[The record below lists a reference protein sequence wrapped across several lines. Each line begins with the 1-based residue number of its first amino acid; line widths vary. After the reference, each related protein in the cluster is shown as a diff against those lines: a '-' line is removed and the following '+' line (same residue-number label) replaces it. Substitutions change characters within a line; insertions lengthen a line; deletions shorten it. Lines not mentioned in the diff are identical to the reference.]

1 MLRRVT
7 RPDPEPTQPEPSVQ
21 PEPAPVPAA
30 PVDTSATPTVEE
42 VAYTGLGP
50 QGRRVF
56 LGLMLGMFVA
66 SISQTLVSPAM
77 PRIVAELG
85 GMDHY
90 AWIATAA
97 MLVSAVVTPVV
108 GKLSDLYGRRGFYL
122 AGLCV
127 FMVGSVISGSAQEF
141 WVLVA
146 GRAVQGMGMGTL
158 MPLSQ
163 TIIGDIIP
171 PRQRGKYQG
180 LMGAVFGM
188 SSVAGPLAGGL
199 ITDHLGWRMLF
210 FIPLPIGIAAFFA
223 ITRFLHLPHQRRR
236 AKIDVAGIITL
247 TISMVTLLL
256 ATSWGGATYPWSS
269 PVIISMYVGGALVLA
284 AFIVIETRASEPLLP
299 LRLFA
304 KRTFTFANV
313 SAFAVSIAM
322 FGAIFYIPVYAQGV
336 HGVGAA
342 ESGLITMPLMLA
354 MVLTGMA
361 AGLLVTRTGRY
372 KSIILGG
379 VCLVALGYVLLSL
392 LEYGDPEWRITLA
405 MLVTGIGLGACNQNF
420 LLVVQNTAGP
430 TNMGIATA
438 STQFFRNM
446 GSTIGVTIFG
456 SIMTLQLPKAVANH
470 LPEGADSSTA
480 GGAGL
485 GSVLDP
491 SQLEALPAPIAEAI
505 RMGLADA
512 LHVVFLSAFPV
523 LALALVSAALI
534 KSMPLRTTLQRVQTP
549 AKVEPVPA
557 RAQADSVPPRPQAD
571 SVPSAT
577 ATDAESGS
585 R

>member
-1 MLRRVT
+1 MLAGVT
-7 RPDPEPTQPEPSVQ
+7 STPSSPEPPQSTAGGDEQI
-21 PEPAPVPAA
+21 
-30 PVDTSATPTVEE
+30 EE
-42 VAYTGLGP
+42 IAYTGLGRE
-50 QGRRVF
+50 GRRVF
-56 LGLMLGMFVA
+56 IGLMLGMFVA

-85 GMDHY
+85 GIDHY

-122 AGLCV
+122 AGIII
-127 FMVGSVISGSAQEF
+127 FMIGSVISGSAQEF
-141 WVLVA
+141 WVLVL

-188 SSVAGPLAGGL
+188 SSVAGPLVGGV
-199 ITDHLGWRMLF
+199 ITDNLGWRMLF
-210 FIPLPIGIAAFFA
+210 FIPIPLGIAAFFVIA
-223 ITRFLHLPHQRRR
+223 RFLHLPHQQRR
-236 AKIDVAGIITL
+236 AKIDIAGIITL
-247 TISMVTLLL
+247 TIALVTLLL

-269 PVIISMYVGGALVLA
+269 PIIIGMYVAGAAMLA
-284 AFIVIETRASEPLLP
+284 LFIIVETRAVEPLLP
-299 LRLFA
+299 LKLFRL
-304 KRTFTFANV
+304 RTFTFANLA
-313 SAFAVSIAM
+313 SFAVSVAM

-336 HGVGAA
+336 DGVSAA

-354 MVLTGMA
+354 MVLTGML
-361 AGLLVTRTGRY
+361 AGLLVTRTGKY
-372 KSIILGG
+372 KPIILSG
-379 VCLVALGYVLLSL
+379 VLLITAGYVLLAL
-392 LEYGDPEWRITLA
+392 LEYGDPEWRITVA
-405 MLVTGIGLGACNQNF
+405 MLVIGIGLGSCNQNF

-446 GSTIGVTIFG
+446 GSTIGVTVFG
-456 SIMTLQLPKAVANH
+456 SIMGSQLPGAIATH
-470 LPEGADSSTA
+470 LPPGAEIPEGGA
-480 GGAGL
+480 GAGL
-485 GSVLDP
+485 GAVLDP
-491 SQLEALPAPIAEAI
+491 SQLDSLPGPVAEAI
-505 RMGLADA
+505 RMGLADS

-523 LALALVSAALI
+523 LALALVAAALI
-534 KSMPLRTTLQRVQTP
+534 KSLPLRTTLQRTRSQ
-549 AKVEPVPA
+549 ASVPA
-557 RAQADSVPPRPQAD
+557 
-571 SVPSAT
+571 AT
-577 ATDAESGS
+577 ASEAESGS

>member
-56 LGLMLGMFVA
+56 IGLMLGMFVA

>member
-1 MLRRVT
+1 MLTVVT
-7 RPDPEPTQPEPSVQ
+7 STPSS
-21 PEPAPVPAA
+21 PVPAE
-30 PVDTSATPTVEE
+30 PTAGGGEVIEE
-42 VAYTGLGP
+42 VAYTGLGRE
-50 QGRRVF
+50 GRRVF
-56 LGLMLGMFVA
+56 IGLMLGMFVA

-122 AGLCV
+122 AGIV
-127 FMVGSVISGSAQEF
+127 IFMIGSIISGSAQEF

-188 SSVAGPLAGGL
+188 SSVAGPLAGGV
-199 ITDHLGWRMLF
+199 ITDNLGWRMLF
-210 FIPLPIGIAAFFA
+210 FIPIPLGVAAFFVVA
-223 ITRFLHLPHQRRR
+223 RFLHLPHQQRR
-236 AKIDVAGIITL
+236 AKIDILGIITL
-247 TISMVTLLL
+247 TIALVTLLL

-269 PVIISMYVGGALVLA
+269 PVIIAMYVGGAAMLA
-284 AFIVIETRASEPLLP
+284 LFIVVETRAVEPLLP
-299 LRLFA
+299 LKLFRI
-304 KRTFTFANV
+304 RTFTFANLA
-313 SAFAVSIAM
+313 SFAVAIAM

-336 HGVGAA
+336 DGVSAA

-354 MVLTGMA
+354 MVLTGMLS
-361 AGLLVTRTGRY
+361 GLLVTRTGKY
-372 KSIILGG
+372 KPIILTG
-379 VCLVALGYVLLSL
+379 VVLITAGYFLLSL
-392 LEYGDPEWRITLA
+392 LEYGDPEWRITIA
-405 MLVTGIGLGACNQNF
+405 MLVIGIGLGSCNQNF

-446 GSTIGVTIFG
+446 GSTIGVTVFG
-456 SIMTLQLPKAVANH
+456 SIMGSQLPGAVARH
-470 LPEGADSSTA
+470 VPEGVELPEG
-480 GGAGL
+480 GVGAGL
-485 GSVLDP
+485 GAVLDP
-491 SQLEALPAPIAEAI
+491 SQLDQLPGPIAEAI
-505 RMGLADA
+505 RMGLADS

-523 LALALVSAALI
+523 LAVALVAAALL
-534 KSMPLRTTLQRVQTP
+534 KSLPLRTTLQR
-549 AKVEPVPA
+549 A
-557 RAQADSVPPRPQAD
+557 RPQAAPAAA
-571 SVPSAT
+571 PSQ
-577 ATDAESGS
+577 AETSS